1 MGAWPALVNVSIGSK
16 LSAAQWNSDVDAA
29 IGFLENP
36 PRCQVKNSIAV
47 STTSGTALLLTAD
60 TENYDTDTMHSLVS
74 NTSRVVANTPGLY
87 DVKVIVSF
95 VANATGYRAVDL
107 RKNAAGASGGGT
119 DIVQVNIASFQAVAP
134 TVVAFG
140 FEVQLA
146 LNDYLELFA
155 VQNSG
160 GALNATLLSFSA
172 RAVAST

>member
-1 MGAWPALVNVSIGSK
+1 MGSWPALTNVSVGAK
-16 LSAAQWNSDVDAA
+16 LPASQWNSDVDTSIA
-29 IGFLENP
+29 FLEST
-36 PRCQVKNSIAV
+36 PRTQVKNSAAV
-47 STTSGTALLLTAD
+47 STTSGTPLLLTAD
-60 TENYDTDTMHSLVS
+60 TETYDTDTMHSLVS

-87 DVKVIVSF
+87 DVKVVVTF
-95 VANATGYRAVDL
+95 AANATGYRAVDL

-119 DIVQVNIASFQAVAP
+119 DIVQVNIASFQAVAS

-146 LNDYLELFA
+146 VNDYLEIFA

-160 GALNATLLSFSA
+160 GALNAQMLAFSA